1 VIFRSAIAVP
11 IRDIEK
17 LCSTSDERQIRDDE
31 KYGKGVQQNHWKP
44 VKIIG

>member
-1 VIFRSAIAVP
+1 VTFRSAIAVP

-17 LCSTSDERQIRDDE
+17 LWSTSDERQIRDDE
-31 KYGKGVQQNHWKP
+31 EYGKSVQQNHWRP

>member
-17 LCSTSDERQIRDDE
+17 LRNTCDERQIGDDE
-31 KYGKGVQQNHWKP
+31 KYGKGVQQNHCRP
-44 VKIIG
+44 VKITG